1 MKAFSRHSLVM
12 LSRLFS
18 LRLTRCQVNDCK
30 PGCTPAHPEQRR
42 SRAKAQHTEWTHV
55 VSTVPP
61 QNGWG
66 GIQRV
71 YLAYT
76 RGTVPKWTAYKR
88 DQVIRK
94 YGPWMD
100 FWMLKGIRK
109 IPVHKTWA
117 KYIVER
123 DWYQAPRGTRGPAGV
138 RNCLQLCRDLQPG
151 QKVPGFTARKR
162 HQVAWTYGP
171 FLAKKWVKKLLDY

>member
-1 MKAFSRHSLVM
+1 M

-55 VSTVPP
+55 APP
-61 QNGWG
+61 AKGWG

-76 RGTVPKWTAYKR
+76 PGHGPKVDRLQKGPSHS
-88 DQVIRK
+88 QV
-94 YGPWMD
+94 WSMD
-100 FWMLKGIRK
+100 
-109 IPVHKTWA
+109 
-117 KYIVER
+117 
-123 DWYQAPRGTRGPAGV
+123 
-138 RNCLQLCRDLQPG
+138 
-151 QKVPGFTARKR
+151 GF
-162 HQVAWTYGP
+162 
-171 FLAKKWVKKLLDY
+171 LDA

>member
-1 MKAFSRHSLVM
+1 M
-12 LSRLFS
+12 
-18 LRLTRCQVNDCK
+18 
-30 PGCTPAHPEQRR
+30 
-42 SRAKAQHTEWTHV
+42 
-55 VSTVPP
+55 
-61 QNGWG
+61 
-66 GIQRV
+66 
-71 YLAYT
+71 
-76 RGTVPKWTAYKR
+76 VPKWTAYKR

-109 IPVHKTWA
+109 IPVHKTWT

-151 QKVPGFTARKR
+151 QKVPGFNREEATPGGMDIRPVSREEMGEEAL
-162 HQVAWTYGP
+162 GL
-171 FLAKKWVKKLLDY
+171 LAAQGSQERAEGKLMIDENC

>member
-1 MKAFSRHSLVM
+1 M
-12 LSRLFS
+12 
-18 LRLTRCQVNDCK
+18 
-30 PGCTPAHPEQRR
+30 
-42 SRAKAQHTEWTHV
+42 
-55 VSTVPP
+55 
-61 QNGWG
+61 
-66 GIQRV
+66 

-109 IPVHKTWA
+109 IPVHKNWT

-162 HQVAWTYGP
+162 NQVAWTYGP
-171 FLAKKWVKKLLDY
+171 SLAKKWVKKLLDY